1 MIAIIFEVMPKDGK
15 ADRYFELAGQLKTDL
30 VQEDG
35 FLSVERFASLTQ
47 PGKYLSL
54 SFWRDEA
61 AVKAWRARAHH
72 RDAQAEGRD
81 DVFASY
87 RIRVAEV
94 MRDYTM
100 TERAEAPQDSRVAHG
115 G

>member
-100 TERAEAPQDSRVAHG
+100 IDRAEAPEDSRVAHHG
-115 G
+115 